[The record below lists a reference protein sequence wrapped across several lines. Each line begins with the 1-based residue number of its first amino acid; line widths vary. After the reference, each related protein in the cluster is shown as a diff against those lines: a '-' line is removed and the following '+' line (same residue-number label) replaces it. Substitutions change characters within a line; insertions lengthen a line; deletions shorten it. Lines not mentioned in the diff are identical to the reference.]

1 MGQEYKSF
9 LYLEKNHPE
18 QRTAGVGTGLAGKGI
33 GHSGFKRGESVL
45 SEQDFVVF
53 QEERNPDVSG

>member
-18 QRTAGVGTGLAGKGI
+18 QRTAELGLGWQEKELATLVSREEK
-33 GHSGFKRGESVL
+33 VL
-45 SEQDFVVF
+45 
-53 QEERNPDVSG
+53 